1 MSALAGRG
9 GRLYMALASGG
20 VAESVALLNTFSI
33 DASSDRHE
41 VTAFGDANKI
51 YVAGMPD
58 ASGSLS
64 GFYDDATVQTY
75 TAATDGVARKFYMYP
90 ERTTQTKYWFGTAFF
105 DFSSEFSVDGAATMS
120 GTWQAASAITKVG

>member
-1 MSALAGRG
+1 MSALAGRA

-20 VAESVALLNTFSI
+20 TAEPVALLNSFSI
-33 DASSDRHE
+33 DAASDRHD
-41 VTAFGDANKI
+41 VTAFGDANKL
-51 YVAGMPD
+51 YVAGISD

-90 ERTTQTKYWFGTAFF
+90 TNAATTKYWFGTAFF
-105 DFSSEFSVDGAATMS
+105 DFSSEFTVDGAASMS
-120 GTWQAASAITKVG
+120 GSWQAASAVTKVG